1 MDFGLSEEDEALA
14 RAAGELAGRF
24 DAEYW
29 RGVDSRHE
37 FAWDFYTAFA
47 EAGWFG
53 LVLPEEYGGAGRGIQ
68 QAARVMQAIAAA
80 GAGGMNAASTIHLT
94 IFSVTPL
101 IKHGSEA
108 QKRKYLPPVA
118 EGKLHVSFAVTEP
131 NAGTDTSRIET
142 FARRD
147 GDNYVISGRKVWIS
161 KAQQAQKLLLLTRTT
176 PRDRVRKRTDGMT
189 LFFADLDRERVAVRE
204 IPKVGRNAVN
214 SNELFI
220 DELVVPADDR
230 IGEEGQGFRY
240 ILDGM
245 NPERILIAAEAVGV
259 GQAALGYATEYAKG
273 RVVFDRPIGQNQGI
287 AFPLA
292 ESHAKL
298 AAAELLV
305 YKAAWLYDNGLPCG
319 AEANMAKYLAAQ
331 AAYEACDRAVQ
342 TLGGFGYAEEYHVAR
357 LWKEARLMR
366 IVPISENLILS
377 YVAEHVLGLPRSY

>member
-1 MDFGLSEEDEALA
+1 MDFELNEEDQALA
-14 RAAGELAGRF
+14 RAARELAERF
-24 DAEYW
+24 DADYW

-37 FAWDFYTAFA
+37 FPWDFYNAFA

-53 LVLPEEYGGAGRGIQ
+53 LVLPEAFGGAGRGIT
-68 QAARVMQAIAAA
+68 QAALVMQAIAAS
-80 GAGGMNAASTIHLT
+80 GAGGMNAASTIHMS

-101 IKHGSEA
+101 IKNGTVA
-108 QKRKYLPPVA
+108 QKRKYLPLVA
-118 EGKLHVSFAVTEP
+118 EGKLHVAFAVTEP

-147 GDNYVISGRKVWIS
+147 GDNYVVNGRKVWIS

-176 PRDRVRKRTDGMT
+176 PRERVARRTDGMT

-204 IPKVGRNAVN
+204 IPKIGRNAVN

-220 DELVVPADDR
+220 DDLVVPVDDR
-230 IGEEGQGFRY
+230 IGEEGRGFRY

-259 GQAALGYATEYAKG
+259 GQAALRYATQYAKE

-292 ESHAKL
+292 ESHARL
-298 AAAELLV
+298 VAAELLV
-305 YKAAWLYDNGLPCG
+305 YKAAWLYDRGLPCG

-331 AAYEACDRAVQ
+331 AAFEACDRAVQ
-342 TLGGFGYAEEYHVAR
+342 THGGFGYAEEYHVAR